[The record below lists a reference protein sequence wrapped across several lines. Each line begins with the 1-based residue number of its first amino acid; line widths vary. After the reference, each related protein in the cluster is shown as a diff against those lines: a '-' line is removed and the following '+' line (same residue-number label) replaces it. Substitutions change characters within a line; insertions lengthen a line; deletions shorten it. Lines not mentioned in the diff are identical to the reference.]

1 MKEVSII
8 GVDLAKN
15 VFQLH
20 GAAADGTVLFRKKLS
35 RPQFQ
40 RFMAEHPRCLVAM
53 EACGGAHHW
62 ARELERAGHE
72 VRLIAPR
79 YVKPFIK
86 RQKNDAADAEAIVE
100 AALRPTMRYVEP
112 KTGEQQARAI
122 LFRTREQFVKQRT
135 EAINALRSH
144 LYEFGYIAPEGI
156 GYLPRLGAG
165 RRGSGLGFA
174 AARPGN
180 LSRAAG
186 PDRAPDHPDQ
196 CHEKEDR
203 RDRQGRRDM
212 PAGCRPCRAWGR
224 SARWPIETFAP
235 PMEQFKRGRD
245 FAAWLGLVPRQA
257 STGGKQ
263 RLGKTSKMGQ
273 RDIRRLLDHRRDGR
287 DPLGAAPWRAR
298 SNPWLARLL
307 ERKPPMVAASAL
319 ANKMARGIWAMMTR
333 GEDYRG
339 PVIGSAA

>member
-20 GAAADGTVLFRKKLS
+20 GAAADGAVVFRKKLS
-35 RPQFQ
+35 RLQFQ
-40 RFMAEHPRCLVAM
+40 RFMSEHPRCLVAM

-62 ARELERAGHE
+62 AREMDRLGHE
-72 VRLIAPR
+72 VRLVAPR

-112 KTGEQQARAI
+112 KTQEQQARAI
-122 LFRTREQFVKQRT
+122 VFRTREQFLNQRT

-144 LYEFGYIAPEGI
+144 LYEFGYVAPQGI
-156 GYLPRLGAG
+156 GNLPRLEQIIEDPSSDLPQLARNLCRELLDQIAQLTTRINGLKKTIDTMSKG
-165 RRGSGLGFA
+165 TETSRRLQTM
-174 AARPGN
+174 PGM
-180 LSRAAG
+180 G
-186 PDRAPDHPDQ
+186 PI
-196 CHEKEDR
+196 
-203 RDRQGRRDM
+203 
-212 PAGCRPCRAWGR
+212 
-224 SARWPIETFAP
+224 SALAVETFAP

-273 RDIRRLLDHRRDGR
+273 RDIRRLLVTGAMAVVRWALRR
-287 DPLGAAPWRAR
+287 GAPQ
-298 SNPWLARLL
+298 NPWLARMLQ
-307 ERKPPMVAASAL
+307 RKPPMVAAFAL
-319 ANKMARGIWAMMTR
+319 ANKMARGIWAMLTR

-339 PVIGSAA
+339 PATARAA